1 MENRLIHI
9 APFDIGCSFFDY
21 EHTKNQSKKEFIKS
35 VLSNCQEKGIV
46 IDEVPNDKAPNNKYM
61 FIAKLNEKISCYL
74 LECGV
79 GVFTFKNLDI
89 PDMTHFNEVFDND
102 FICNLYYRKKAEQ
115 KRILNQEEDIKIVEN
130 FMDVVWSSVRKM
142 MRPFSACNDYKHKG
156 LSYVMSVYHIID
168 NSKNLGQECNRDID
182 LLMNPSILS
191 EIEEEEKWNSI
202 KDKITKY
209 KEIGYNRQEFSD
221 VSVVVSS
228 WSAVAVVEEKETKA
242 ILKII
247 DYEVSLQASWFLFD
261 CIIDNIKKSKL
272 SNLDLQREK
281 SLATNVSLEISN
293 ILSANMSTNEKN
305 IMESIYVTS
314 GINKL
319 KDKLFLLLEN
329 RISIEEAIISQKQ
342 GIYGMITEILLVLFT
357 LVSIYEPVK
366 NIISGTIC
374 KTDLVIGGIMIIVL
388 IIYSILIIVKGR

>member
-1 MENRLIHI
+1 MKNRLIHI

-21 EHTKNQSKKEFIKS
+21 EYTKNQSKQEFIRS
-35 VLSNCQEKGIV
+35 VSSKCQEKGIV
-46 IDEVPNDKAPNNKYM
+46 IDEMPNDKYM
-61 FIAKLNEKISCYL
+61 CVAKLNEKISCYL

-89 PDMTHFNEVFDND
+89 PDMTHFNEVFNND
-102 FICNLYYRKKAEQ
+102 FICNLYYRKKTEQ
-115 KRILNQEEDIKIVEN
+115 KRILNQEEDIVIVKD
-130 FMDVVWSSVRKM
+130 FMDVVWSSVCKM
-142 MRPFSACNDYKHKG
+142 IRPFSACNNYKHNG

-168 NSKNLGQECNRDID
+168 NSKNLGQEYNRDID
-182 LLMNPSILS
+182 LLMNPGILS
-191 EIEEEEKWNSI
+191 KIEKEEQWNSI
-202 KDKITKY
+202 KDKIEKY
-209 KEIGYNRQEFSD
+209 REIGYNRQEFSD

-228 WSAVAVVEEKETKA
+228 WSAVAVVEEKETEA

-261 CIIDNIKKSKL
+261 CIIDNIKQSKL
-272 SNLDLQREK
+272 SNLDLQKEK
-281 SLATNVSLEISN
+281 SLVTNVSLEISN

-314 GINKL
+314 GINTL

-329 RISIEEAIISQKQ
+329 RIAIEEARISEKQ
-342 GIYGMITEILLVLFT
+342 GVYGMITEILLVLFT

-366 NIISGTIC
+366 NLISGTIC
-374 KTDLVIGGIMIIVL
+374 TADLVIGGIMIVVL
-388 IIYSILIIVKGR
+388 IICSILIIGKGR